1 MLNAFQM
8 SSTSKANPL
17 DVEDYLDCFEDVSNE
32 LLEHIVNMSDNS
44 VSLYF
49 VFKIETQ
56 IKTSRKLFCLGQH
69 SNALCR
75 IARQFRRRVDPAGL

>member
-1 MLNAFQM
+1 M

-44 VSLYF
+44 VSQKLSL
-49 VFKIETQ
+49 VNSNLKI
-56 IKTSRKLFCLGQH
+56 SPF
-69 SNALCR
+69 
-75 IARQFRRRVDPAGL
+75 